1 MPYSFLD
8 ASQASRAADDRSSPQ
23 LQEGPAVPATTTSTA
38 ALCICLPEG
47 TSPRLLSPESQPK
60 CDTDDIVSPAIIA
73 PHKDSHNKL
82 CPASNHSTDRTEIGS
97 KEGPICA
104 LPTAGCPYEG
114 DSSPMP
120 SCQARET
127 TPPRVAVTTMQQC
140 SHTARR
146 TSSDQG
152 NETPPLAAQFA
163 PGQPNPKHDNPS
175 EQKNAEWLRRPAA
188 KRPCHH
194 DCRRS
199 SPDSR
204 RSLGSPQGTPSQQGI
219 SAGESL
225 ISANS
230 KDVYSSPVSMAK
242 SQDRLILASTS
253 DRHVLEPGDR
263 AAEMRQYSDRQDK
276 TKAASHRETGDAIN
290 AVAADV
296 VRCWLLAVKRR
307 PCSFTCSCQAATT
320 KHKLRLLVIDAYL
333 AVYVPLGP
341 CKWQKWCACEV
352 KTYLCGR

>member
-23 LQEGPAVPATTTSTA
+23 LQAGPAVPATTTSAA
-38 ALCICLPEG
+38 ALRLCLPDG
-47 TSPRLLSPESQPK
+47 TSPKLLSPGSLPK
-60 CDTDDIVSPAIIA
+60 CNTADIVSPAITA
-73 PHKDSHNKL
+73 PHNDSHNIL
-82 CPASNHSTDRTEIGS
+82 CPASNHSTDRTEIDS
-97 KEGPICA
+97 KEEPICA
-104 LPTAGCPYEG
+104 LPTAGCPCEG

-120 SCQARET
+120 SCQAQET

-152 NETPPLAAQFA
+152 KETPPLAAHFA
-163 PGQPNPKHDNPS
+163 PGQPNPKHDHPP
-175 EQKNAEWLRRPAA
+175 ERKNAEWLRRPSA
-188 KRPCHH
+188 KRPCHY

-199 SPDSR
+199 SPDPR
-204 RSLGSPQGTPSQQGI
+204 GSLGLPQGTPSQQGI
-219 SAGESL
+219 SAGKSL

-242 SQDRLILASTS
+242 SQDRLGLASTS
-253 DRHVLEPGDR
+253 ERHRLEPGDR
-263 AAEMRQYSDRQDK
+263 AAEMCQYSDRQDK
-276 TKAASHRETGDAIN
+276 TKAASHHETGDAIN

-307 PCSFTCSCQAATT
+307 PCSFTRSCQAATT
-320 KHKLRLLVIDAYL
+320 KHKLRLLVSEAYMLLRAHAHGKNGVHVRSKHIDVA
-333 AVYVPLGP
+333 G
-341 CKWQKWCACEV
+341 E
-352 KTYLCGR
+352 